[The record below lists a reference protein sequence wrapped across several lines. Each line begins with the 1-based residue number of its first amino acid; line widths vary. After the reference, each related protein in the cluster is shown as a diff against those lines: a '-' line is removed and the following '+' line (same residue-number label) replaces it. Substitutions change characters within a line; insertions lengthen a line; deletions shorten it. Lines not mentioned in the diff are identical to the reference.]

1 MPFEAHAD
9 VYGRARPPYPPE
21 LWARVRETGL
31 VGPGRRALDLGA
43 GTGEATGPLLAT
55 GMDVVAVEP
64 GARLAALLTERH
76 PRAQVIVARA
86 EDVELAAG
94 SFDVAVAATSLH
106 WMDLDVVLPKV
117 HRALKADGRFLV
129 WRNVFGDSAAPVT
142 LFRERVAEIVRER
155 GEPSNESMAEDAAVA
170 AERLSRSGL
179 FVVEDAFASQW
190 SIELEAGRIEELF
203 ATFSN
208 WSDVEVARA
217 GDAVRHLGGAV
228 VEHYSSWLIELRP
241 ANVDG

>member
-117 HRALKADGRFLV
+117 HRALKADGRFRGARHSLPGAG
-129 WRNVFGDSAAPVT
+129 RRDRPRARRA
-142 LFRERVAEIVRER
+142 LEREHGRGRCCRSRKAQPLRIVRRR
-155 GEPSNESMAEDAAVA
+155 G
-170 AERLSRSGL
+170 
-179 FVVEDAFASQW
+179 
-190 SIELEAGRIEELF
+190 
-203 ATFSN
+203 
-208 WSDVEVARA
+208 
-217 GDAVRHLGGAV
+217 
-228 VEHYSSWLIELRP
+228 
-241 ANVDG
+241 